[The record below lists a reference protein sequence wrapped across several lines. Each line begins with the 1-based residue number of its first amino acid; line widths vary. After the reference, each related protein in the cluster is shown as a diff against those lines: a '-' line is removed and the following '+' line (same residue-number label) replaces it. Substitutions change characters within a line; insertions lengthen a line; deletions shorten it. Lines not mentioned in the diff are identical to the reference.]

1 MRYPFSLI
9 KHSHFYSL
17 YAFPFLGIKMLAK
30 ENMCLWENSCSSFS
44 VYYYEAGVFR
54 NEKVPLWKDTYSYK
68 SYLWYLCMT
77 FCSQLV
83 SSFSCL
89 GLRHGSAHRPEI
101 GNYILIPLGAE
112 HPPQNAESP
121 GVLMTSVGVKEL
133 GSPQG
138 WGTASSTGDFKS
150 CLFLQIFMPYQS
162 LKVTQEKTWWQ
173 QGMTNLREDLNVN
186 TLPWNV
192 DIIGITWTNQEI
204 GWQGHGIIITL
215 QYLQGEIV

>member
-1 MRYPFSLI
+1 MPF
-9 KHSHFYSL
+9 HFLESS
-17 YAFPFLGIKMLAK
+17 MLAE
-30 ENMCLWENSCSSFS
+30 ENMCLWENSYASFS
-44 VYYYEAGVFR
+44 MYFSEAGVFR
-54 NEKVPLWKDTYSYK
+54 IEKVPLWRDIYSYK
-68 SYLWYLCMT
+68 SNQWCLCMT
-77 FCSQLV
+77 FCRHLV
-83 SSFSCL
+83 SSFLCP
-89 GLRHGSAHRPEI
+89 GLRHGSSHKLEI
-101 GNYILIPLGAE
+101 GNYILILLGTE
-112 HPPQNAESP
+112 HSPQNAESP

-133 GSPQG
+133 SSPQG
-138 WGTASSTGDFKS
+138 WGTASFTGDFKS

-186 TLPWNV
+186 TLLWNV